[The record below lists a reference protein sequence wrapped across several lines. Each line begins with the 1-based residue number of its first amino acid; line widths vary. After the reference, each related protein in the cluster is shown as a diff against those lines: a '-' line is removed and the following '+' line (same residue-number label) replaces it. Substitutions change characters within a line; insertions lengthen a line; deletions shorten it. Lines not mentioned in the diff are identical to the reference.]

1 MAPPL
6 RVGDLPMKVQN
17 EIVAGTMR
25 EEIAEFEH
33 LQGIR
38 PRPSSACADAASA
51 VPALSYV
58 LT

>member
-6 RVGDLPMKVQN
+6 RVADLPTKLQN
-17 EIVAGTMR
+17 EIIAGTLR

-38 PRPSSACADAASA
+38 PRPSSA
-51 VPALSYV
+51 
-58 LT
+58 